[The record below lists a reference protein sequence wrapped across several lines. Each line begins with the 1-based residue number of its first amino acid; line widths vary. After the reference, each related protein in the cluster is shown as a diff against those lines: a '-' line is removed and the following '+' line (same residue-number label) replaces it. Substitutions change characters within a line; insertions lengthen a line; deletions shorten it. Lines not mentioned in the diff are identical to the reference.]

1 MIDTADVVVIGAGA
15 FGASAAYH
23 LARLGQRNVALL
35 DKFALGS
42 QTSPRAAGLTG
53 QVRSTEV
60 LTRLAMR
67 GVSKLA
73 TFSQETGQPLRFDQ
87 SGALKIARTE
97 QHVAQLQRE
106 VARGKACGVDVDF
119 VSTAEARALMPLLVD
134 TGIQAITYS
143 PTDCNVEPSQVALGY
158 CRAAEALG
166 VTTLPNTGVV
176 GFDVGP
182 DGVRQV
188 LTERGP
194 IRTSTVVDAAGA
206 WSRLV
211 GELAGARVAVVPTR
225 HQLFITEP
233 IAGVTP
239 KMPIARVID
248 SNVYMRH
255 ERGGL
260 MLGGYESNPR
270 QYDMHDLGPSFQIAD
285 LELDIEVLHR
295 LARSVRDQ
303 FPIFQEPTVRIAEHR
318 GGLPTMTTD
327 DRYLVGPVRGLRGFW
342 LMSGCC
348 VGGLSISPALGETLA
363 EWIVAGEPPIDVSDI
378 SPDRFIGRELPEEEL
393 RERCRAT
400 YANHYS
406 MLFDAP
412 LHGR

>member
-1 MIDTADVVVIGAGA
+1 MIDSADVVVIGAGA

-23 LARLGQRNVALL
+23 LARLGQRNVVLL

-53 QVRSTEV
+53 QVRATDV

-87 SGALKIARTE
+87 TGALKIARTE
-97 QHVAQLQRE
+97 QHVAQLKRE
-106 VARGKACGVDVDF
+106 VARGKAWGVDVDF
-119 VSTAEARALMPLLVD
+119 VSTADARALMPLLMD
-134 TGIQAITYS
+134 TGVQAITYS
-143 PTDCNVEPSQVALGY
+143 PTDCNVEPSQLAVGY

-166 VTTLPNTGVV
+166 VTTLPNTSVV
-176 GFDVGP
+176 GFEVGP
-182 DGVRQV
+182 DGVEQV

-194 IRTSTVVDAAGA
+194 IGTSTVVDAAGA

-211 GELAGARVAVVPTR
+211 GELAGARMPLVPTR

-248 SNVYMRH
+248 SNVYLRH

-270 QYDMHDLGPSFQIAD
+270 QYDMRALGPSFEMAD

-295 LARSVRDQ
+295 LGRSVRDQ
-303 FPIFQEPTVRIAEHR
+303 FPIFQESTVRIAEHR
-318 GGLPTMTTD
+318 GGLPTITTD
-327 DRYLVGPVRGLRGFW
+327 DRYLVGPIRGVRGFW
-342 LMSGCC
+342 VMSGCC
-348 VGGLSISPALGETLA
+348 VGGLSISPALGEVLA
-363 EWIVAGEPPIDVSDI
+363 QWIVDGEPPIDVSDI
-378 SPDRFIGRELPEEEL
+378 SPDRFVGPELPEDEL
-393 RERCRAT
+393 RERCRAA

-406 MLFDAP
+406 LLSEGQLP
-412 LHGR
+412 GT